1 MKCTYKVL
9 IISMVLGIVCL
20 RVSVTGIVSLFPQLG
35 GKWQLD
41 AVALL
46 REMLLNRSVDMDVKV
61 EVPVVPR
68 VELVVHSE

>member
-1 MKCTYKVL
+1 
-9 IISMVLGIVCL
+9 MVFGIVCL
-20 RVSVTGIVSLFPQLG
+20 RVSVIRIVSLFPQLG

-61 EVPVVPR
+61 EVPVVPA
-68 VELVVHSE
+68 VELVVHLE